1 MVALS
6 LFAFMIM
13 LLVGGL
19 ALDTMRHEMARARLQ
34 GTLDSAVLAG
44 ASADYADPSK
54 SGEARDRVTDFM
66 DKAGLAEYLDAFED
80 DDVAVSSV
88 SARVSASANQ
98 TLDTHLMRLAGV
110 EQLQASAGAAAVEGT
125 ENIEVSLVLDISGSM
140 RFDDRIGDLRPAAR
154 QFVTTLLGDGRDATT
169 SISVV
174 PYAGQVNPGP
184 YMFARLG
191 GVRYGTT
198 GGDLFPPSATDISNL
213 VLYFDRDT
221 GDGDPYDYAAKIEGY
236 RDSEDM
242 PALIAADPTSDRAK
256 FDKDDPDDYVYF
268 ADAFMRRHDGS
279 LSDDATLV
287 GLSYKAGTTVV
298 GPILMDGNSAP
309 FPAENTGG
317 AAIEAEYQFDTFYA
331 EALPRVSSCLEVDRA
346 DFTHSGLPDA
356 GAYDQTGHFMKW
368 EISEAEMDWG
378 WCPEDDT
385 AISYAQNDEAALHDY
400 IDAIRLH
407 DGTGTHYGI
416 KYGLALLDPDSRDA
430 FEEMA
435 QLPTPL
441 VPAEFA
447 DRPLDWTAPGS
458 RKFIVLMTDGKV
470 TDQFRPKD
478 IYKPEHMS
486 RHLSNADRKR
496 TTTRSE
502 NVSDFYAACDAAKAR
517 DIVVYTIAFETD
529 STGRTEMRDCAT
541 SPSHFYAASG
551 TDIEE
556 VFSSIALNITQLRLV
571 Q

>member
-1 MVALS
+1 
-6 LFAFMIM
+6 
-13 LLVGGL
+13 
-19 ALDTMRHEMARARLQ
+19 
-34 GTLDSAVLAG
+34 
-44 ASADYADPSK
+44 
-54 SGEARDRVTDFM
+54 
-66 DKAGLAEYLDAFED
+66 
-80 DDVAVSSV
+80 
-88 SARVSASANQ
+88 
-98 TLDTHLMRLAGV
+98 
-110 EQLQASAGAAAVEGT
+110 
-125 ENIEVSLVLDISGSM
+125 
-140 RFDDRIGDLRPAAR
+140 
-154 QFVTTLLGDGRDATT
+154 
-169 SISVV
+169 
-174 PYAGQVNPGP
+174 
-184 YMFARLG
+184 
-191 GVRYGTT
+191 
-198 GGDLFPPSATDISNL
+198 
-213 VLYFDRDT
+213 
-221 GDGDPYDYAAKIEGY
+221 
-236 RDSEDM
+236 
-242 PALIAADPTSDRAK
+242 
-256 FDKDDPDDYVYF
+256 
-268 ADAFMRRHDGS
+268 MRRHDGS
-279 LSDDATLV
+279 LPDDAALV
-287 GLSYKAGTTVV
+287 GLSYKAGATIV
-298 GPILMDGNSAP
+298 GPILMDGNPAS

-317 AAIEAEYQFDTFYA
+317 AAIEAEYLFDDFYA

-356 GAYDQTGHFMKW
+356 GAYAQTGHFMKW
-368 EISEAEMDWG
+368 AISEAEMDWG

-385 AISYAQNDEAALHDY
+385 AIVYAQNDEGELHDY

-430 FEEMA
+430 FGGMA
-435 QLPTPL
+435 QLPAPL

-486 RHLSNADRKR
+486 VHLSNADRKR

-529 STGRTEMRDCAT
+529 ATGRTEMRDCAT